1 MNNHIKET
9 IESVNKI
16 LENKVN
22 NNYNLEKFDTYQA
35 LMNKEEKV
43 LDLIND
49 IYKQKQESKQESK
62 SILTAPLHVTI
73 GKTLN
78 IITNVYD
85 ELSSASTANDV
96 IDSLTKEER
105 PMYIGIVFVILA
117 IILMFVTL

>member
-9 IESVNKI
+9 IENVNKI

-22 NNYNLEKFDTYQA
+22 NNYNLETFDPYQA

-49 IYKQKQESKQESK
+49 IYKQKQESKQESE

-85 ELSSASTANDV
+85 ELSSASTTNDV

>member
-9 IESVNKI
+9 IENVNKI

-85 ELSSASTANDV
+85 ELSSASTTNDV